1 MEAELKEMFEK
12 IASERWHVWSQDM
25 FEKIAIVLAC
35 MVSGVIALVAFA
47 VMPDLR
53 GAWVYLLILL
63 PPIAPLYILLPR
75 ESRTL
80 KNIFYGAIAAP
91 FYGGLPGMMLASI
104 LRGEFLPF

>member
-1 MEAELKEMFEK
+1 MEAELEEMFEK
-12 IASERWHVWSQDM
+12 ID
-25 FEKIAIVLAC
+25 IVLAC

-63 PPIAPLYILLPR
+63 PPIVPLYILLPP

-80 KNIFYGAIAAP
+80 KNICYGAILAP

-104 LRGEFLPF
+104 IRGEFWP

>member
-1 MEAELKEMFEK
+1 MEAEIKE
-12 IASERWHVWSQDM
+12 M

-47 VMPDLR
+47 VVPDLR
-53 GAWVYLLILL
+53 GDWVYLVILL

-80 KNIFYGAIAAP
+80 KNIFYGAIATP

-104 LRGEFLPF
+104 IRGEFLPF